1 MPSMTQFVTWPYVL
15 HRGHSDDPSK
25 GACAM
30 DAVNW
35 LVHGKHG
42 DAPTCTCPI
51 IGGFVIHGNDAM
63 PDDVRQKL
71 LAYLPRISG
80 SRSRDHETARLRIIV
95 LASLRI
101 FAPAALRVAGFIQEA
116 ERLEAIPD
124 DVDWRIAAAA
134 ARAAARAVAAAG
146 WAAAAAEAAA
156 ARATRAAATGAEEAT
171 AAAAR
176 ATRAAATAAEEA
188 AAAAAEA
195 AAAARA
201 VARAMRAAAAEAA
214 AATRAAATAAEATA
228 AEARAWDSYF
238 VVLDAVLN
246 AGPQGEPWSADAI
259 ALGANKFLA
268 AGGVAQLVKA

>member
-15 HRGHSDDPSK
+15 RRGHSDDPSK

-42 DAPTCTCPI
+42 DAPTCACPI

-134 ARAAARAVAAAG
+134 ARAAARAVAAA
-146 WAAAAAEAAA
+146 
-156 ARATRAAATGAEEAT
+156 
-171 AAAAR
+171 
-176 ATRAAATAAEEA
+176 
-188 AAAAAEA
+188 
-195 AAAARA
+195 AAARA
-201 VARAMRAAAAEAA
+201 VARAMRAA
-214 AATRAAATAAEATA
+214 A